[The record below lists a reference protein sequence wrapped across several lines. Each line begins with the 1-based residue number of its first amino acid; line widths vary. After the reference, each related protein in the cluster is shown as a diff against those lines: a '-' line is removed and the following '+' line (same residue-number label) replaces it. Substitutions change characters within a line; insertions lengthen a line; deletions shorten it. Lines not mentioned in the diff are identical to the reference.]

1 MPFLTPDCRGQGG
14 FIREQENDGTGLL
27 VTHCQM
33 RKAPWYAWSRSLRML
48 EIAELSHCQAC
59 SDAGQC
65 PYVAS
70 AQFLRS
76 SRI

>member
-1 MPFLTPDCRGQGG
+1 MRSLTPNPRGQGG
-14 FIREQENDGTGLL
+14 FIREQANASTRLL

-59 SDAGQC
+59 SHAGQC
-65 PYVAS
+65 PYGS
-70 AQFLRS
+70 SGQYLRS